1 MTNDQRRRLEDAI
14 TMYGS
19 AKSLMGGAETKATR
33 EMARKA
39 VTRAWDLISAEID
52 ALEDDEP
59 VTFFPPEL
67 GND

>member
-39 VTRAWDLISAEID
+39 VTRAWDMIAQEID
-52 ALEDDEP
+52 AIEAGDGEP
-59 VTFFPPEL
+59 LFKE
-67 GND
+67 NDR